1 MAHPAASIKS
11 IFSGKVNFTDTD
23 FDDYSTKSFSES
35 YLNLPES
42 DYDYSTPEFTKP
54 PQPETGEI
62 HNLKHKHKPRH
73 KHSDS
78 DAKNPPD
85 AFAADDAS
93 VLLKN
98 LRLAALQKGHDFY
111 PLQSSSTNVSLA
123 SSGSDYQQ
131 TYMRDIG
138 YTSDSSQAEP
148 GFSRPWSRNSNTS
161 CLSTTATKDGIE
173 GKRHHRYVPFPFV
186 APRAVHSED
195 VEQLGPPVTLK
206 EKIGLLSPE
215 PRPPH

>member
-23 FDDYSTKSFSES
+23 LDDYSKNSES
-35 YLNLPES
+35 YLNLDSYLNLRDS
-42 DYDYSTPEFTKP
+42 DDDSTSDFAKP
-54 PQPETGEI
+54 PETSIPHSETQKHI
-62 HNLKHKHKPRH
+62 HKTDPR
-73 KHSDS
+73 DQ
-78 DAKNPPD
+78 DV
-85 AFAADDAS
+85 AADDAS

-131 TYMRDIG
+131 AYMRDTG
-138 YTSDSSQAEP
+138 YTSDSSQADP

-173 GKRHHRYVPFPFV
+173 GKRHHRYVPFPFA
-186 APRAVHSED
+186 APRAVHSDD

-206 EKIGLLSPE
+206 EKIGLLNPE
-215 PRPPH
+215 AQTPR

>member
-23 FDDYSTKSFSES
+23 VDDYSARSFSES
-35 YLNLPES
+35 YLNLPDS
-42 DYDYSTPEFTKP
+42 DYDYSTPEFAKSP
-54 PQPETGEI
+54 EPETADS
-62 HNLKHKHKPRH
+62 HKHKHKP
-73 KHSDS
+73 KLAPKDT
-78 DAKNPPD
+78 DARDRPELV
-85 AFAADDAS
+85 AADDAS
-93 VLLKN
+93 ALLRN
-98 LRLAALQKGHDFY
+98 LHLAALQKGHDFY

-131 TYMRDIG
+131 TYMRDTG
-138 YTSDSSQAEP
+138 YTSDSSQADP

-173 GKRHHRYVPFPFV
+173 GKRHHRYVPFPFA

-195 VEQLGPPVTLK
+195 VENLGPPVTLK
-206 EKIGLLSPE
+206 EKIGLLNPE
-215 PRPPH
+215 PRSPR